1 MENNQKN
8 ALRPGTLYL
17 VATPI
22 GNLED
27 ISYRAVRT
35 LTEADL
41 IAAED
46 TRRTATLL
54 NHLDIKT
61 PLTSYFQHNEK
72 SKGEYIVKKLREGLA
87 VALVSDAGTPAISD
101 PGEDLVRL
109 CAAEGIPVVPVPGAV
124 AGISGL
130 ISSGLS
136 TGRFAF
142 EGFLS
147 VNKKSRRE
155 HLAEIKNDKRTLIFY
170 EAPHKLIYP
179 LKDMLEAFGD
189 RRISVVRELTK
200 IHEEVKRTTLKEAV
214 SFYTEN
220 NPKGEFVLVLEGA
233 KEDLSLKEYT
243 LEDAVELA
251 KEKIE
256 EGFSASDAAK
266 FAAAES
272 KIKKGDIYRELNR

>member
-1 MENNQKN
+1 M
-8 ALRPGTLYL
+8 
-17 VATPI
+17 
-22 GNLED
+22 
-27 ISYRAVRT
+27 
-35 LTEADL
+35 
-41 IAAED
+41 
-46 TRRTATLL
+46 
-54 NHLDIKT
+54 
-61 PLTSYFQHNEK
+61 
-72 SKGEYIVKKLREGLA
+72 
-87 VALVSDAGTPAISD
+87 
-101 PGEDLVRL
+101 
-109 CAAEGIPVVPVPGAV
+109 
-124 AGISGL
+124 
-130 ISSGLS
+130 
-136 TGRFAF
+136 
-142 EGFLS
+142 
-147 VNKKSRRE
+147 NKKSRRE
-155 HLAEIKNDKRTLIFY
+155 HLNEIKNDKRTLIFY
-170 EAPHKLIYP
+170 EAPHKLIYT

-233 KEDLSLKEYT
+233 KEDLCLKEYT

>member
-1 MENNQKN
+1 MEK
-8 ALRPGTLYL
+8 GKLYL
-17 VATPI
+17 CATPI
-22 GNLED
+22 GNLDD
-27 ISYRAVRT
+27 ITYRAVEILRG
-35 LTEADL
+35 ADI
-41 IAAED
+41 IACED
-46 TRRTATLL
+46 TRHTLKLL
-54 NHLDIKT
+54 NRLEI
-61 PLTSYFQHNEK
+61 N
-72 SKGEYIVKKLREGLA
+72 KKLVSYHEHNKYEKGDYICDRIEAGESCA
-87 VALVSDAGTPAISD
+87 IVSDAGMPAISD
-101 PGEDLVRL
+101 PGEMLVFQ
-109 CAAEGIPVVPVPGAV
+109 CAERNIPVYVVPGPSAV
-124 AGISGL
+124 VSALAISGL
-130 ISSGLS
+130 P
-136 TGRFAF
+136 TGRFSF

-170 EAPHKLIYP
+170 EAPHKLIYT